1 MVDGKELTWEVPVV
15 GAVLQ
20 HGPLQL
26 ELRVGG
32 GLRGHG
38 LGLGVGEVLV
48 LGYGGQAQWGLRGVL
63 QLYRLYCWVV
73 HVLAVKVWG
82 WLRLWL
88 T

>member
-1 MVDGKELTWEVPVV
+1 MNTIQHNKVDGKGLTREVPVV

-38 LGLGVGEVLV
+38 LGLASPQLGVGEVLV
-48 LGYGGQAQWGLRGVL
+48 LGYGGQAQRGLRG
-63 QLYRLYCWVV
+63 YSSYTDFT
-73 HVLAVKVWG
+73 AE
-82 WLRLWL
+82 
-88 T
+88 